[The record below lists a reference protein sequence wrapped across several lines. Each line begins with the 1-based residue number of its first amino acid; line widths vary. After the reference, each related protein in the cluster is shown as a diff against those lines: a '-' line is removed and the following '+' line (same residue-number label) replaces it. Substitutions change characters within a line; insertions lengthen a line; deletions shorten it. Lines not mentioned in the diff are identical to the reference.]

1 MATNSPDPFIPERTK
16 PDMTHLRSSIARHH
30 RSLSP
35 AMTMALAVAAH
46 RARRTAIIA
55 RHTAPDAAGGWAAD
69 GEWYP
74 SATDPYAL
82 HAAMVDRA
90 ALLSGRPW

>member
-55 RHTAPDAAGGWAAD
+55 RHTAPD
-69 GEWYP
+69 
-74 SATDPYAL
+74 PYAL